1 MRFITPAQRADTM
14 ARIEAIVAKSFV
26 PGTSTTLEITG
37 EFLPLVENADGKA
50 LFEHYAAGLRELGI
64 AETKAVFTGG
74 CADSGFAAATGTP
87 TICSVGPVG
96 GRAHSPDEY
105 LEIDTLVPRA
115 QALAL
120 AVLRLDRK
128 V

>member
-1 MRFITPAQRADTM
+1 MRCR
-14 ARIEAIVAKSFV
+14 
-26 PGTSTTLEITG
+26 TLG
-37 EFLPLVENADGKA
+37 A
-50 LFEHYAAGLRELGI
+50 
-64 AETKAVFTGG
+64 AETTALFTGG

-87 TICSVGPVG
+87 TICAVGPVG

-120 AVLRLDRK
+120 AVLRLP
-128 V
+128 